1 MKELTRLKENRL
13 GSMQLHRAKE
23 QLMGQLAMSE
33 ENNLSFMLMMGKS
46 MLDLGRIPGL
56 EEIFGR
62 IKVITSSELRDIA
75 NEMFDSKQL
84 SVLTYLP
91 N

>member
-1 MKELTRLKENRL
+1 MGNL
-13 GSMQLHRAKE
+13 QLHRAKE

-46 MLDLGRIPGL
+46 LIDLQYIPQLD
-56 EEIFGR
+56 EIFKN
-62 IKVITSSELRDIA
+62 IKDITAHQLMDIA
-75 NEMFDSKQL
+75 NEMFDESRL
-84 SVLTYLP
+84 SVLSYHP